1 MKTRSYLLVCGLLL
15 LGVLISSLI
24 PLSVVKAFFS
34 PLSAASP
41 SSQESSPEG
50 EDYLVLLPFEAPQS
64 QELLSTFKPGQR
76 QTVLLEL
83 IYQRTKPLRK
93 ELEQLRAQGLIT
105 GFEVRPDLYGV
116 VVHGL
121 TQDGMRRLQNLPVVG
136 SVLPKDSQSQTCAAL
151 TATAFT
157 HQVESLGYSLERR
170 EALENKGGF
179 EVLTTN
185 PTITVAYYS
194 DGYSWVEGQTSP
206 NTQVNLRVLRG
217 STVVVTTST
226 TSDSWGW
233 YYFYPDWVECL
244 TSSYTWTLQPGDV
257 VEVSAGGRTASTVVA
272 YIYVWADPQ
281 NNQVGGK
288 TDPGRQVE
296 IDLYYFPNDPCTEVY
311 IQETVLPDV
320 SGNFT
325 ANMGVDFDGQ
335 AYGQVYVSDAN
346 GNSTFREFYAYYL
359 FADMRYNSVRGGIKP
374 DITFTV
380 TLKRGSNTLE
390 SYPGVSDPDTG
401 YFWVDFINPFQ
412 PGDEIELD
420 SGDIHLHYDIVP
432 LDNVVIDLDNNQVRG
447 ITSENH
453 LIQGGF
459 YTSTYYDIVTACDR
473 IRVCASTTSGSEG
486 GFTLTSSI
494 VDIGRGDEVKIF
506 ILDDQGNFQYHLLR
520 VPVIGVDISE
530 PINNRV
536 IGAWIMADRTLTV
549 THKTRGGSVRQTIS
563 GVYPS
568 NWSNEFDVLLEN
580 DIASGDRIEVS
591 DGTTSLEMSV
601 PDTLPKASLKNNL
614 NRLYLEAPSGSHVI
628 VEFTD
633 FRSQDF
639 LYYGYCTE
647 TNLSTGSTN
656 LKIRDAQIGGWDTA
670 FATIRLAS
678 EHIVKLTRSPF
689 MVTHWYGSEWVNITY
704 EPGVTIQVVWKRGS
718 QILYQNNSIFLSE
731 SWIDINLGGVPIP
744 GDTLVVKTSDNQ
756 QQATMTVPELTI
768 NLDRPNNQIYGR
780 STPDHPITV
789 QLQRFASGGY
799 YVLNKIV
806 QADANGNYS
815 ASFNGL
821 YWWDCSPARLDHRC
835 ASGGL
840 DYFVPGE
847 HAFFLDALYPASAPA
862 DAYESDNDRDHASVY
877 TAVQTHTFHIEGD
890 EDWVTFTVP
899 TEDVGN
905 VVYRIDTVNKGWDVD
920 TVITLYDNN
929 GNQILEVYDWWDGIY
944 WVPQTAGK
952 YYVKISPLDDYSTAH
967 CDAYYDLLILPI
979 RAEVYLPLVR
989 R

>member
-15 LGVLISSLI
+15 LGVLMSSLI

-34 PLSAASP
+34 PLPAASP

-64 QELLSTFKPGQR
+64 QELLSTFKPAQR
-76 QTVLLEL
+76 QTVLLDL

-121 TQDGMRRLQNLPVVG
+121 TQDGMRRLQNLPDVG
-136 SVLPKDSQSQTCAAL
+136 SVLPKDSQNQTCAAL

-185 PTITVAYYS
+185 PTVNVTYYS
-194 DGYSWVEGQTSP
+194 DGYSWVDGQTSP

-233 YYFYPDWVECL
+233 YYFYPDWVECP

-281 NNQVGGK
+281 NDQVGGK

-296 IDLYYFPNDPCTEVY
+296 IYLYYFPNDPCTGID
-311 IQETVLPDV
+311 IQKTVLPDV

-325 ANMGVDFDGQ
+325 ASMGVDFDGQ
-335 AYGQVYVSDAN
+335 AYGQVFVRDAN
-346 GNSTFREFYAYYL
+346 GNSTRRSFSAYYL
-359 FADMRYNSVRGGIKP
+359 LADMRYNSVWGVIKP
-374 DITFTV
+374 GITFTA

-390 SYPGVSDPDTG
+390 SYPGVSDPDGG
-401 YFWVDFINPFQ
+401 YFWLDFINPFQ
-412 PGDEIELD
+412 PGDEIDLN
-420 SGDIHLHYDIVP
+420 SGDIHLRYVIAP
-432 LDNVVIDLDNNQVRG
+432 LNNVVIDPVNNQVSG
-447 ITSENH
+447 VTSPNH
-453 LIQGGF
+453 QVQGNF
-459 YTSTYYDIVTACDR
+459 IKNTYYDIVTACDWGR
-473 IRVCASTTSGSEG
+473 GCASTTSGSEG
-486 GFTLTSSI
+486 GFTLTSPMDI
-494 VDIGRGDEVKIF
+494 VRGDEVDIY
-506 ILDDQGNFQYHLLR
+506 IVDDQGNYQYHFLR

-530 PINNRV
+530 PSNNRV
-536 IGAWIMADRTLTV
+536 IGAWITADRTLTV
-549 THKTRGGSVRQTIS
+549 THKTSGGSVRQTIS
-563 GVYPS
+563 EVYLS
-568 NWSNEFDVLLEN
+568 NWSNEFDVSLIN
-580 DIASGDRIEVS
+580 DIISGDRIEVS
-591 DGTTSLEMSV
+591 DGTISLEMSV
-601 PDTLPKASLKNNL
+601 PDPLPTASLKTTDQALVGSAPIGSFLLSELYDHRRDIGYTFYYCSEMQIATNNFAL
-614 NRLYLEAPSGSHVI
+614 GFY
-628 VEFTD
+628 
-633 FRSQDF
+633 
-639 LYYGYCTE
+639 
-647 TNLSTGSTN
+647 
-656 LKIRDAQIGGWDTA
+656 DAQIGGGDTA
-670 FATIRLAS
+670 YTWIRLPNTEYLIGINRNA
-678 EHIVKLTRSPF
+678 LQ
-689 MVTHWYGSEWVNITY
+689 VTHPIGSTVMWITY
-704 EPGVTIQVVWKRGS
+704 TPRSSITIEWWRGS
-718 QILYQNNSIFLSE
+718 TLLGKKTQKLE
-731 SWIDINLGGVPIP
+731 RSWIGYYLDETPSP
-744 GDTLVVKTSDNQ
+744 GDLFKVSSDDGQ
-756 QQATMTVPELTI
+756 KADITIPQLTI
-768 NLDRPNNQIYGR
+768 NLDRPNNRIYGR
-780 STPDHPITV
+780 AVPNRPLGVGVWRYTGS
-789 QLQRFASGGY
+789 RGY
-799 YVLNKIV
+799 GWYQMIW
-806 QADANGNYS
+806 ADSNGNYS
-815 ASFNGL
+815 ASFNGQ
-821 YWWDCSPARLDHRC
+821 YWWDCSPIQIGHRC
-835 ASGGL
+835 AAGELRYYTPEGHFFYLASEGP
-840 DYFVPGE
+840 VP
-847 HAFFLDALYPASAPA
+847 APA
-862 DAYESDNDRDHASVY
+862 DAYEFDNDRDHASVY

-899 TEDVGN
+899 TEDVGK
-905 VVYRIDTVNKGWDVD
+905 VVYRIVTVNKGWDVD

-929 GNQILEVYDWWDGIY
+929 GNQIPGVYDRWDGIY

-952 YYVKISPLDDYSTAH
+952 YYVKISPLNDYSTAH